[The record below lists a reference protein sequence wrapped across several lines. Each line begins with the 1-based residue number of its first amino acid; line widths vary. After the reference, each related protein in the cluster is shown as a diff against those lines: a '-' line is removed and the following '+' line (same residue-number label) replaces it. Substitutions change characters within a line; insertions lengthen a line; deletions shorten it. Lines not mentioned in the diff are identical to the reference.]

1 MGGWPWPLSAVQGWF
16 EGLYSSV
23 FSVLDTLKSW
33 VTAIGNSIISILQP
47 AIRAVQDNL
56 ANFVLS
62 LINQVKGSLDFFVGF
77 IKTQADGLG
86 NLMISVVGKVADS
99 LTFVYSMLVGALAAI
114 PGQVTGAVGSAF
126 TEVANTILQ
135 GLNQF
140 VQWIL
145 QGLTLFWNFLTQT
158 VVPTI
163 TNAIVVA
170 FNFLKD
176 LFTNTFRAIM
186 QILGI
191 GAPLE
196 PENALIHAIEVAI
209 PAFLVNFGIFLA
221 ATSSDLLHP
230 LKGTGVVP
238 SAIEIV
244 RSLGP
249 EIVSGAI
256 VGSYAFAVVEA
267 PLKLYWHSL
276 ARPTRPRGPL
286 TDRMFFHGAIDMPT
300 VRKMMAYEGFP
311 DWAIDAWV
319 RSWWQ
324 EPSDRL
330 IIALVDDP
338 SIPPGWIRTK
348 LQDRGY
354 SAVDIDVLVNYAQN
368 KALGKVKGSREGTVI
383 TRYSQGYIS
392 DDEFTQE
399 LLALGYRPEL
409 ISKARAAA
417 VLGRDTDE
425 RKELV
430 KVWTEQFRKDLLTV
444 DEFRSNLETVL
455 VSTRLIESII
465 ELERARR
472 FPTPKRPAGV

>member
-1 MGGWPWPLSAVQGWF
+1 MGGWPYPLDAVQGWF
-16 EGLYSSV
+16 ESLYNSV
-23 FSVLDTLKSW
+23 FSVLDTLRSW
-33 VTAIGNSIISILQP
+33 VTAIGTSIVSIFQSALGN
-47 AIRAVQDNL
+47 I
-56 ANFVLS
+56 ANFMLTEFE
-62 LINQVKGSLDFFVGF
+62 QVKGSLTFFVGF
-77 IKTQADGLG
+77 IQTQTNNITNFFLTLT
-86 NLMISVVGKVADS
+86 NQIKDS
-99 LTFVYSMLVGALAAI
+99 LTFIWSNLSTALLSGLAAI
-114 PGQVTGAVGSAF
+114 PAAVASTIGPVFSG
-126 TEVANTILQ
+126 VANTILQ

-163 TNAIVVA
+163 TNAFITA

-221 ATSSDLLHP
+221 ATGSDLLHP

-311 DWAIDAWV
+311 DWAIDAWT

-338 SIPPGWIRTK
+338 SIPPNWIRTK
-348 LQDRGY
+348 LADRGY
-354 SAVDIDVLVNYAQN
+354 AAVDIDILVAYAQN

-455 VSTRLIESII
+455 VSTRLIDATI
-465 ELERARR
+465 ELERARK
-472 FPTPKRPAGV
+472 FPTPKRPAAA